1 MVLVG
6 LLDNIGSVLNGVL
19 DNIAAACSQWNN
31 ILVLAGIFF
40 TINILHSILVDVI
53 YGLKAYVFPKLAH
66 LIRSPNFV
74 EKYGEWAVITG
85 CTGGIGEEY
94 AKQLG
99 ELGMNLV
106 LVSRSKAKLDAL
118 ERDVRAKYGVNTMVI
133 VADFTDSRVLPEIAR
148 QIKASGID
156 VGVLVNNVG
165 ILGPHFQPFL
175 ELDAKIAEDMITVN
189 ITAATMLCHHM
200 LPDMI
205 SKGKGAIINISSM
218 ASYMA
223 MPYLAE
229 YAATK
234 HYMRA
239 FTEALATEY
248 KHTGVVIQ
256 EVDPGQV
263 VTAMTELFE
272 QPSGLVAPSA
282 KTFVSSAISTL
293 GFTTRTC
300 GYWFHS
306 FITIFFK
313 LTPDWALAKTAEN
326 NGKRNYKHALKE
338 KKKMK

>member
-1 MVLVG
+1 MVLVDI
-6 LLDNIGSVLNGVL
+6 LDS
-19 DNIAAACSQWNN
+19 IAAACAQWNN

-53 YGLKAYVFPKLAH
+53 YGIKAYVFPKLAR
-66 LIRSPNFV
+66 LIRAPNFV

-94 AKQLG
+94 AVQLG

-118 ERDVRAKYGVNTMVI
+118 ARDVQDKLGVKTIVI
-133 VADFTDSRVLPEIAR
+133 VADFTDSRVLPEIVR
-148 QIKASGID
+148 QVKASGID
-156 VGVLVNNVG
+156 VGILVNNVG
-165 ILGPHFQPFL
+165 ILGPHYMPFL

-200 LPDMI
+200 LPDMVN
-205 SKGKGAIINISSM
+205 KGKGAIINIASM
-218 ASYMA
+218 ASYTP

-239 FTEALATEY
+239 FTEALAQEY

-272 QPSGLVAPSA
+272 QAPGVVAPSA
-282 KTFVSSAISTL
+282 KTFVTSAISTL

-306 FITIFFK
+306 YMTLFIK
-313 LTPDWALAKTAEN
+313 LIPDWASSWNMEN
-326 NGKRNYKHALKE
+326 IGKRNYQHALQE
-338 KKKMK
+338 KNKTK

>member
-1 MVLVG
+1 MVLVD
-6 LLDNIGSVLNGVL
+6 LLDS
-19 DNIAAACSQWNN
+19 IAAACAQWNN

-40 TINILHSILVDVI
+40 TINILHSTLVDVI
-53 YGLKAYVFPKLAH
+53 YGLKAYVFPKLAR
-66 LIRSPNFV
+66 LIRTPNFV
-74 EKYGEWAVITG
+74 EKYGEWALITG

-118 ERDVRAKYGVNTMVI
+118 ARDVQDKLGVKTMVI
-133 VADFTDSRVLPEIAR
+133 VADFTDSRVLPEIVR
-148 QIKASGID
+148 QVKHSGID
-156 VGVLVNNVG
+156 VGILVNNVG
-165 ILGPHFQPFL
+165 ILGPHYQPFL

-205 SKGKGAIINISSM
+205 NKGKGAIINIASM
-218 ASYMA
+218 ASYTPI
-223 MPYLAE
+223 PYLAE

-239 FTEALATEY
+239 FTEALAQEY

-272 QPSGLVAPSA
+272 QAPGVVAPSA
-282 KTFVSSAISTL
+282 KTFVRSAISTL

-306 FITIFFK
+306 YMTLFMKFS
-313 LTPDWALAKTAEN
+313 PDYVASWNMEN
-326 NGKRNYKHALKE
+326 IGKRNYQHALQE
-338 KKKMK
+338 KNKTK